1 MLNHVYY
8 DVQRWHGNT
17 DLRSVPKAFNTN
29 VISYIN
35 LATLFMPSLQASR
48 GRLVVV
54 SSGLGRFTYP
64 YFALYCASKHALHG
78 FFDALRQDL
87 TFEDPGE
94 PAMTIT
100 IAVLGAIVTTKGLE
114 VSEDNPVAGE
124 NGWTRFSR
132 VDASRAIVVGSLRR
146 ERQLYFPFGMMLHEL
161 ASFHFP
167 STMDKLI
174 QYIYG
179 PNLRKGQ

>member
-1 MLNHVYY
+1 MLDHVFY
-8 DVQRWHGNT
+8 DMQRWHGNT
-17 DLRSVPKAFNTN
+17 DLRTVPKAFNTN

-54 SSGLGRFTYP
+54 SSGLGVFTYP
-64 YFALYCASKHALHG
+64 YFALYCSNKHALHG

-100 IAVLGAIVTTKGLE
+100 IAVLGAVTTAKALD
-114 VSEDNPVAGE
+114 VSQGNPVAGE

-132 VDASRAIVVGSLRR
+132 VDASRAIVEGSLRR
-146 ERQLYFPFGMMLHEL
+146 ERQLYYPFTMLLHEL
-161 ASFHFP
+161 VSFHFP
-167 STMDKLI
+167 STMDRLI

-179 PNLRKGQ
+179 PNIRKGQ